1 MTCLGILSQ
10 TNDTAIIALGKS
22 NVQIATSPDFKEWT
36 LLDHSY
42 DALPT
47 MGAWV
52 RKGLNENQ
60 NPRAAVWAPAV
71 IKRPSDGKFIL
82 YYSAA
87 VENTT
92 VVAFSS
98 HCIGAAISETSSP
111 AGPYLPLNTTISCP
125 VDEGGAIDPTP
136 FIDTD
141 GSIYLAWKVDGNNI
155 GHGGVCK
162 NSVHPLVPT
171 PIKLQKM
178 MADGVTPDGQDIT
191 ILDRTE
197 EDGPLVEAPVI
208 ARSTEGIYFLFFSS
222 GCTRDPS
229 YDVKYAWANDVRGPY
244 TRAKKPLLKTGDF
257 NLTAPGSIG
266 LTDMEEDGTY
276 GMVFHARVQAP
287 YGKVRAM
294 YTSSIRFNG
303 TEVLLVK
310 KKV

>member
-1 MTCLGILSQ
+1 
-10 TNDTAIIALGKS
+10 
-22 NVQIATSPDFKEWT
+22 VQIATSPNFKDWT
-36 LLDHSY
+36 LLNHTHDP
-42 DALPT
+42 LPQ
-47 MGAWV
+47 MGGWV
-52 RKGLNENQ
+52 RRGLNENQ

-92 VVAFSS
+92 VVAMSS
-98 HCIGAAISETSSP
+98 HCIGAAISETTSP
-111 AGPYLPLNTTISCP
+111 AGPYLPLNSSITCP
-125 VDEGGAIDPTP
+125 VKEGGAIDPTP

-141 GSIYLAWKVDGNNI
+141 GSLYLAYKVDGNNI
-155 GHGGVCK
+155 GHGGACK
-162 NSVHPLVPT
+162 NTVHPLEAT

-178 MADGVTPDGQDIT
+178 MADAVTPDGQDIT

-208 ARSTEGIYFLFFSS
+208 VRSAEGIYFLFFSS

-229 YDVKYAWANDVRGPY
+229 YDVKYAWAHDVRGPY
-244 TRAKKPLLKTGDF
+244 QRAKKPLLRTGDF

-266 LTDMEEDGTY
+266 LTDMEDGTY
-276 GMVFHARVQAP
+276 GMVFHARVEAS

-294 YTSSIRFNG
+294 YTTSIRFNG

-310 KKV
+310 KM

>member
-1 MTCLGILSQ
+1 MYPLGILSQ

-36 LLDHSY
+36 LLDHSH

-47 MGAWV
+47 MGNWV

-92 VVAFSS
+92 YVAFSS

-111 AGPYLPLNTTISCP
+111 AGPYLPLNATISCP
-125 VDEGGAIDPTP
+125 VNEGGAIDPTP

-178 MADGVTPDGQDIT
+178 MADGVTPDGQEIT

-208 ARSTEGIYFLFFSS
+208 VRSTEGIYFLFFSS

-244 TRAKKPLLKTGDF
+244 TRAKKPLLRTGDF

-294 YTSSIRFNG
+294 YTTNIRFNG

-310 KKV
+310 KKM

>member
-1 MTCLGILSQ
+1 M
-10 TNDTAIIALGKS
+10 
-22 NVQIATSPDFKEWT
+22 
-36 LLDHSY
+36 DHTH
-42 DALPT
+42 DPLPK
-47 MGAWV
+47 MGGWV
-52 RKGLNENQ
+52 RPGLNENQ
-60 NPRAAVWAPAV
+60 NPKASVWAPAV
-71 IKRPSDGKFIL
+71 KKRPSDGKFIL

-87 VENTT
+87 FDNNVTM
-92 VVAFSS
+92 SS

-111 AGPYLPLNTTISCP
+111 AGPYLPLNATIACP
-125 VDEGGAIDPTP
+125 IKEGGAIDPTP

-141 GSIYLAWKVDGNNI
+141 GSLYLAFKVDGNNI

-162 NSVHPLVPT
+162 NSIHPLVAT

-208 ARSTEGIYFLFFSS
+208 VRSAEGIYFLFFSS

-266 LTDMEEDGTY
+266 VLDMEEDGSY
-276 GMVFHARVQAP
+276 GMVFHARVQAS

-303 TEVLLVK
+303 TDVLLVK
-310 KKV
+310 KKI